1 MDSGLS
7 GEADQHLGD
16 RSNHHQVRTEVIL
29 GSYWNM
35 DWHSEVSMQGRLTS
49 SSSMNSCRRYR
60 ADTADNEAVVA
71 PSQSTVWPIVSADTD
86 LPSQERST
94 KESRLT
100 PISWSLARGSYWSSP
115 DFSVFECQWP
125 CATGDLALSVCSFAA
140 AFLTPPA
147 SADSPQSWLQL
158 LLTIT

>member
-1 MDSGLS
+1 MKGHRQLLAKVVRPGPALSRCEWEGDLGLTPLLP
-7 GEADQHLGD
+7 G
-16 RSNHHQVRTEVIL
+16 
-29 GSYWNM
+29 
-35 DWHSEVSMQGRLTS
+35 TS
-49 SSSMNSCRRYR
+49 SSLEIPLPQTHRRILRIHMNSCRRYR

-115 DFSVFECQWP
+115 DFSVFDC
-125 CATGDLALSVCSFAA
+125 
-140 AFLTPPA
+140 
-147 SADSPQSWLQL
+147 
-158 LLTIT
+158 